1 MSCSPFDLKDYF
13 LQELGAPDRREVEK
27 HLGAC
32 AGCREE
38 LERLRLTEAALRS
51 VADEEIPRGIAFVS
65 DKVFEPSPLRRWW
78 QAFWASSA
86 RLAFVSAAMLSIALM
101 VSALTRPAPAPVV
114 QAPTAQIDA
123 ARLETELSR
132 RMQDAIAKAVAESEA
147 RQAKKSAELI
157 RAVEKRDEFERRGLI
172 LAMNQNIE
180 VVHKQMNRMAKAY
193 NDLAANQETTQ

>member
-32 AGCREE
+32 AECREE
-38 LERLRLTEAALRS
+38 LEGLRLTEAALRS

-86 RLAFVSAAMLSIALM
+86 RLGFVSAAILSIALM

-114 QAPTAQIDA
+114 QAPTAQIDT

-132 RMQDAIAKAVAESEA
+132 RMQEAIVKAVAESEA
-147 RQAKKSAELI
+147 RQAKKSAELV
-157 RAVEKRDEFERRGLI
+157 RALEKRDEFERRGLI

-193 NDLAANQETTQ
+193 NDLAANQEITQ